1 VEEFVVSARKYRPRT
16 FGSVVG
22 QEHVTNTLK
31 NAIRMNQLAHAF
43 LFSGPRG
50 VGKTTCARILAKAI
64 NCTDLGEDGEPC
76 NECASCA
83 SFNEGRS
90 LNIHELDAASNNS
103 VDDIRNIIDQ
113 VRYVPTSGKKSV
125 FIIDEVHMLSSAA
138 FNAFLKTLE
147 EPPPHAVFILATTE
161 KHKLLPT
168 ILSRVQ
174 KFDFRRI
181 KVDSVAEHL
190 VLICDQEK
198 IKYEIDAL
206 QLIGLKADGALRDA
220 LSIFDQI
227 VSFSNRNVT
236 YDIVLENLNILD
248 YDYFFQAVDKIMAKD
263 HEGLL
268 VMLNEIIDM
277 GFEAKDFL
285 TGLNEHFRNLL
296 VARTPK
302 TLNLLETSTK
312 IKKRYQEQVTAV
324 PANLLLNAF
333 NLISNSESKM
343 RGVSNPRLHVELALL
358 KLAYLQNAIELAVE
372 GEKKKLAQ
380 ARNEKLAPPPSVSA
394 EVPKKEKR
402 KFNFNEKPKTV
413 IRGSFA
419 LPKSMAD
426 LDKAVRKKQDES
438 GEEEQ
443 EFVAYDPTV
452 TVDEK
457 KFEEA
462 LEALLKELSENS
474 NLRIASI
481 LRRDGWRLDHN
492 KWIQTVT
499 SQIAHRQLK
508 EERQL
513 VTWMRERVGVPNLM
527 LEIEIDEKSTTTN
540 VEIPLTNQ
548 QKLELMMDKNPD
560 LQDFMRRFDLFMNY

>member
-1 VEEFVVSARKYRPRT
+1 
-16 FGSVVG
+16 
-22 QEHVTNTLK
+22 
-31 NAIRMNQLAHAF
+31 MNQLAHAF

-64 NCTDLGEDGEPC
+64 NCTDLSEEGEPC
-76 NECASCA
+76 NECDSCK
-83 SFNEGRS
+83 SFNDGRS
-90 LNIHELDAASNNS
+90 MNIHELDAASNNS

-125 FIIDEVHMLSSAA
+125 FIIDEVHMLSQAA

-147 EPPPHAVFILATTE
+147 EPPPHAIFILATTE

-181 KVDSVAEHL
+181 KVDSVADHL
-190 VLICDQEK
+190 VNICDQEK
-198 IKYEIDAL
+198 IEYEIDAL

-236 YDIVLENLNILD
+236 YDVVLENLNVLD
-248 YDYFFQAVDKIMAKD
+248 YEYFFQAVDKIMAKD

-296 VARTPK
+296 VSRTPK
-302 TLNLLETSTK
+302 TLNLIETSTK
-312 IKKRYQEQVTAV
+312 VKKRYQEQVKAV
-324 PANLLLNAF
+324 PPNLLLNAF
-333 NLISNSESKM
+333 NLTSDSESKM
-343 RGVSNPRLHVELALL
+343 RGVSSPRLHVELALL
-358 KLAYLQNAIELAVE
+358 KLAYLQNAIELAVDN
-372 GEKKKLAQ
+372 EKKKLAQ
-380 ARNEKLAPPPSVSA
+380 ARNEKLAPSPSVSA

-402 KFNFNEKPKTV
+402 EFDFNKKPKTV

-419 LPKSMAD
+419 VPKSLDD
-426 LDKAVRKKQDES
+426 LGKAVQKKQDES

-457 KFEEA
+457 KFGEA
-462 LEALLKELSENS
+462 LDVLLTELSENN

-492 KWIQTVT
+492 KWVQTVT

-513 VTWMRERVGVPNLM
+513 ITWMRDRIGVPNLM
-527 LEIEIDEKSTTTN
+527 MEIEVDEKQTTTN

-548 QKLELMMDKNPD
+548 QKLEMMLEKNPD